1 MTRKPRKLDENRQK
15 VLEMRRQTRK
25 LRYSSYRNAQKGEEK
40 ARSFG
45 DTLKRLLK
53 YLFEH
58 KGGCVIVLI
67 TCILSTVCNV
77 IGPTYIGDALDV
89 LNDQVAL
96 KIQGQEISAETLIPY
111 ILMLLAVYGGMAVFS
126 FVQQY
131 TMAGITAKVV
141 RRLREDLNTKL
152 SRLPLKFFDS
162 NAKGDILSRLIN
174 DIDNISNTLQ
184 HNLVSVVT
192 SIITLVGVFVM
203 MVITNWFLTLVIV
216 FIVPPAAAIA
226 LSIMKVSK
234 KLFRIQWDR
243 TGELNG
249 HVEEMYTGHK
259 IVRLFGQE
267 QLAVD
272 EFNDI
277 NDELTEVSRK
287 AQFISGT
294 IAPFINLIDNF
305 GYILIA
311 IIGGYLIVN
320 NGVFAVNGTVLFD
333 MGESFTIG
341 GILTFITYSKL
352 FTSPISQLAQIVN
365 NLQSSMASSE
375 RVFAILDEKEEVPD
389 KNENRIEFKDVLK
402 FENVSFS
409 YSPDKPLMENLD
421 ITVKCGGLVALVGP
435 TGAGKTTFVNLLMR
449 FYDVNE
455 GKITI
460 DGTDIRDIP
469 RDDLRSLYGMVLQD
483 TWLFNGTI
491 KDNIRY
497 GRLDATDEEV
507 IAAAKAAHADEF
519 ISELSEGYDTI
530 LEENGENLSQGQRQL
545 LTIARALLKDPKILI
560 LDEATSSV
568 DTRTE
573 LLLQAAMS
581 EIMKGRTN
589 FVIAHR
595 LSTIKKADE
604 ILFIDKGTVK
614 ERGTHQELL
623 QKGGLYADMYYS
635 QFGGKVSDRKLE
647 TDN

>member
-1 MTRKPRKLDENRQK
+1 
-15 VLEMRRQTRK
+15 MRRSTRK
-25 LRYSSYRNAQKGEEK
+25 LRYSSYRSVQKGEEK
-40 ARSFG
+40 ASNFG
-45 DTLKRLLK
+45 KTLKRLLK
-53 YLFEH
+53 YLLEH

-67 TCILSTVCNV
+67 TCVLSTICNV
-77 IGPTYIGDALDV
+77 IGPSYIGDALDV
-89 LNDQVAL
+89 LNEQVAL
-96 KIQGQEISAETLIPY
+96 KIEGYEISAESLIPY
-111 ILMLLAVYGGMAVFS
+111 ILMLLAVYGGMAIFS
-126 FVQQY
+126 FVQQF
-131 TMAGITAKVV
+131 TMAGLTARVV
-141 RRLREDLNTKL
+141 RRLREDLNGKL

-192 SIITLVGVFVM
+192 SIITIFGVFVM
-203 MVITNWFLTLVIV
+203 MLITNWFLTLIIV
-216 FIVPPAAAIA
+216 LIVPPAAAIA

-234 KLFRIQWDR
+234 KLFKAQWDR

-277 NDELTEVSRK
+277 NDELTDVSRK

-294 IAPFINLIDNF
+294 IAPFINLIDNI

-320 NGVFAVNGTVLFD
+320 KGVFAIGDTVLYD
-333 MGESFTIG
+333 MGGSFTIG

-375 RVFAILDEKEEVPD
+375 RVFAILDEPEEIAD
-389 KNENRIEFKDVLK
+389 KNGSSLEFKDVLK

-421 ITVKCGGLVALVGP
+421 ISVKCGGLVALVGP

-449 FYDVNE
+449 FYDVND
-455 GKITI
+455 GRITI

-497 GRLDATDEEV
+497 GKLGATDEDV
-507 IAAAKAAHADEF
+507 IVAAKAAHADEF

-595 LSTIKKADE
+595 LSTIKSADE

-614 ERGTHQELL
+614 ERGTHKELL

-635 QFGGKVSDRKLE
+635 QFGGKVSDKKLD

>member
-1 MTRKPRKLDENRQK
+1 MTRKPRKLPENRQK
-15 VLEMRRQTRK
+15 LLEMRRKTRK
-25 LRYSSYRNAQKGEEK
+25 LRYSSYRSAQDGEEK
-40 ARSFG
+40 ASRFG
-45 DTLKRLLK
+45 ETMKRLLK
-53 YLFEH
+53 YLLEH
-58 KGGCVIVLI
+58 KVGCVIVII
-67 TCILSTVCNV
+67 TCLLSTVCNV

-89 LNDQVAL
+89 LNEQVAL
-96 KIQGQEISAETLIPY
+96 KIQGYEISAESLVPY
-111 ILMLLAVYGGMAVFS
+111 LLMLVAVYGGMAIFS
-126 FVQQY
+126 FIQQY

-152 SRLPLKFFDS
+152 SHLPLKFFDS

-184 HNLVSVVT
+184 HNLVSVIT
-192 SIITLVGVFVM
+192 SIITIVGVFIM
-203 MVITNWFLTLVIV
+203 MVVTNWFLTLIIV
-216 FIVPPAAAIA
+216 LIVPPAAAIA

-234 KLFRIQWDR
+234 KLFKAQWDR

-277 NDELTEVSRK
+277 NDELTDVSRK

-311 IIGGYLIVN
+311 IVGGYLIVN

-333 MGESFTIG
+333 MGEGFTIG

-375 RVFAILDEKEEVPD
+375 RVFALLDEPEEVAD
-389 KNENRIEFKDVLK
+389 KDGSEIEFKDALK

-421 ITVKCGGLVALVGP
+421 ISVKCGGLVALVGP

-449 FYDVNE
+449 FYDVND

-469 RDDLRSLYGMVLQD
+469 RDNLRSLYGMVLQD

-497 GRLDATDEEV
+497 GKLDATDEEV

-519 ISELSEGYDTI
+519 ISEFSEGYNTM

-545 LTIARALLKDPKILI
+545 ITIARALLKDPKILI

-604 ILFIDKGTVK
+604 ILFIDGGAVK

-635 QFGGKVSDRKLE
+635 QFGGKVSDKKLE

>member
-1 MTRKPRKLDENRQK
+1 MTRKPRQLDENRQK
-15 VLEMRRQTRK
+15 LLEMRRETRK
-25 LRYSSYRNAQKGEEK
+25 LRYSSYRSVQKGEER
-40 ARSFG
+40 ASRFG
-45 DTLKRLLK
+45 ETMKRLLK
-53 YLFEH
+53 YLLEH

-67 TCILSTVCNV
+67 TCILSTICNV
-77 IGPTYIGDALDV
+77 IGPSYIGDALDV
-89 LNDQVAL
+89 LNEQVAL
-96 KIQGQEISAETLIPY
+96 KIEGFEISAESLIPY
-111 ILMLLAVYGGMAVFS
+111 ILMLLAVYGGMAIFS

-141 RRLREDLNTKL
+141 RHLREDLNTKL

-162 NAKGDILSRLIN
+162 NSKGDILSRLIN

-192 SIITLVGVFVM
+192 SIITIVGVFVM
-203 MVITNWFLTLVIV
+203 MLITNWFLTLVIV
-216 FIVPPAAAIA
+216 IIVPPAAAIA

-234 KLFRIQWDR
+234 KLFKTQWDR

-249 HVEEMYTGHK
+249 HIEEMYTGHK

-277 NDELTEVSRK
+277 NDELTDVSRK
-287 AQFISGT
+287 AQFISGI

-320 NGVFAVNGTVLFD
+320 DGVFAINGTVLYD

-375 RVFAILDEKEEVPD
+375 RVFAILDEPEEVAD
-389 KNENRIEFKDVLK
+389 KEGKGIEFKDVLK

-409 YSPDKPLMENLD
+409 YTPDKPLMENLD
-421 ITVKCGGLVALVGP
+421 ISVKCGGLVALVGP

-449 FYDVNE
+449 FYDVNN

-507 IAAAKAAHADEF
+507 IVAAKAAHADEF
-519 ISELSEGYDTI
+519 IAELSEGYDTI

-581 EIMKGRTN
+581 EIMNGRTN

-623 QKGGLYADMYYS
+623 EKGGLYADMYYS
-635 QFGGKVSDRKLE
+635 QFGGKVSDKKLD

>member
-1 MTRKPRKLDENRQK
+1 MKKQQILDEKRRTL
-15 VLEMRRQTRK
+15 LEMRRTTRRQ
-25 LRYSSYRNAQKGEEK
+25 RYSSYRAVQKGEEK
-40 ARSFG
+40 ATRFTQ
-45 DTLKRLLK
+45 TLKRLLT
-53 YLFEH
+53 YLKEH
-58 KGGCVIVLI
+58 KRGCVVVFI
-67 TCILSTVCNV
+67 TCILSTICNV

-89 LNDQVAL
+89 LNEQVAL
-96 KIQGQEISAETLIPY
+96 KIAGQEISPQTLIPY
-111 ILMLLAVYGGMAVFS
+111 ILMLLAVYGGMAIFS
-126 FVQQY
+126 FIQQY
-131 TMAGITAKVV
+131 TMAGVTARVI
-141 RRLREDLNTKL
+141 RRLREDLNGKL
-152 SRLPLKFFDS
+152 SRLPLRFFDS

-184 HNLVSVVT
+184 NHLVSVVT
-192 SIITLVGVFVM
+192 SVITIIGVFVM
-203 MVITNWFLTLVIV
+203 MLATNWLLTVIILV
-216 FIVPPAAAIA
+216 IVPPAAAIA

-234 KLFRIQWDR
+234 KLFKAQWDR

-277 NDELTEVSRK
+277 NDELTDVSRR

-320 NGVFAVNGTVLFD
+320 NGVFTFNGNVIFD
-333 MGESFTIG
+333 MGQSFTIG

-375 RVFAILDEKEEVPD
+375 RVFALLDEDEEVAD
-389 KNENRIEFKDVLK
+389 NNNKKIEFKDVLK

-421 ITVKCGGLVALVGP
+421 ISVKCGGLVALVGP

-449 FYDVNE
+449 FYDVNK

-497 GRLDATDEEV
+497 GKLDATDDEV
-507 IAAAKAAHADEF
+507 VAAAKAAHADEF
-519 ISELSEGYDTI
+519 ICELADGYDTI

-545 LTIARALLKDPKILI
+545 LTIARALLKDPQILI

-595 LSTIKKADE
+595 LSTIKMADE

-614 ERGTHQELL
+614 ERGTHEELL
-623 QKGGLYADMYYS
+623 EKGGLYADMYYS
-635 QFGGKVSDRKLE
+635 QFGAKVSHKRLD

>member
-1 MTRKPRKLDENRQK
+1 MTRKPRKLPENRQK
-15 VLEMRRQTRK
+15 LLEMRRKTRK
-25 LRYSSYRNAQKGEEK
+25 LRYSSYRSAQDGEEK
-40 ARSFG
+40 ASRFG
-45 DTLKRLLK
+45 ETMKRLLK
-53 YLFEH
+53 YLLEH
-58 KGGCVIVLI
+58 KVGCVIVII
-67 TCILSTVCNV
+67 TCLLSTVCNV

-89 LNDQVAL
+89 LNEQVAL
-96 KIQGQEISAETLIPY
+96 KIQGYEISAESLVPY
-111 ILMLLAVYGGMAVFS
+111 LLMLVAVYGGMAIFS
-126 FVQQY
+126 FIQQY

-152 SRLPLKFFDS
+152 SHLPLKFFDS

-184 HNLVSVVT
+184 HNLVSVIT
-192 SIITLVGVFVM
+192 SIITIVGVFTM
-203 MVITNWFLTLVIV
+203 MVVTNWFLTLIIV
-216 FIVPPAAAIA
+216 LIVPPAAAIA

-234 KLFRIQWDR
+234 KLFKAQWDR

-277 NDELTEVSRK
+277 NDELTDVSRK

-311 IIGGYLIVN
+311 IVGGYLIVN

-333 MGESFTIG
+333 MGEGFTIG

-375 RVFAILDEKEEVPD
+375 RVFALLDEPEEVAD
-389 KNENRIEFKDVLK
+389 KDGSEIEFKDALK

-409 YSPDKPLMENLD
+409 YSSDKPLMENLD
-421 ITVKCGGLVALVGP
+421 ISVKCGGLVALVGP

-449 FYDVNE
+449 FYDVND

-497 GRLDATDEEV
+497 GKLDATDEEV

-519 ISELSEGYDTI
+519 ISEFSEGYNTM

-545 LTIARALLKDPKILI
+545 ITIARALLKDPKILI

-604 ILFIDKGTVK
+604 ILFIDGGAVK

-635 QFGGKVSDRKLE
+635 QFGGKVSDKKLE

>member
-1 MTRKPRKLDENRQK
+1 MTRKPRQLDENRQK
-15 VLEMRRQTRK
+15 LLEMRRSTRK
-25 LRYSSYRNAQKGEEK
+25 MRYSSYRSVQKGEEK
-40 ARSFG
+40 ANNFG
-45 DTLKRLLK
+45 KTLKRLLR
-53 YLFEH
+53 YLLEH
-58 KGGCVIVLI
+58 KSGCIIVLI
-67 TCILSTVCNV
+67 TCILSTICNV
-77 IGPTYIGDALDV
+77 IGPSYIGDALDV
-89 LNDQVAL
+89 LNEQVAL
-96 KIQGQEISAETLIPY
+96 KIEGYEISAETLIPY
-111 ILMLLAVYGGMAVFS
+111 ILMLLAVYGGMAIFS
-126 FVQQY
+126 FIQQF

-152 SRLPLKFFDS
+152 SHLPLKFFDS

-203 MVITNWFLTLVIV
+203 MLITNWFLTLIIV
-216 FIVPPAAAIA
+216 LIVPPAAAIA

-234 KLFRIQWDR
+234 KLFKAQWDR

-277 NDELTEVSRK
+277 NDELTDVSRK

-311 IIGGYLIVN
+311 VIGGYLIVN
-320 NGVFAVNGTVLFD
+320 NGVFTVNGTVLYD

-375 RVFAILDEKEEVPD
+375 RVFAVLDEPEEVAD
-389 KNENRIEFKDVLK
+389 KNQKGIEFKDALK

-421 ITVKCGGLVALVGP
+421 ISVNCGGLVALVGP

-455 GKITI
+455 GRITI

-469 RDDLRSLYGMVLQD
+469 RDELRSLYGMVLQD

-497 GRLDATDEEV
+497 GKLGATDEEV
-507 IAAAKAAHADEF
+507 MAAAKAAHADEF
-519 ISELSEGYDTI
+519 ISELSEGYDTM

-614 ERGTHQELL
+614 ERGTHKELL
-623 QKGGLYADMYYS
+623 EKGGLYADMYYS
-635 QFGGKVSDRKLE
+635 QFGGKVSDRKLD

>member
-1 MTRKPRKLDENRQK
+1 MTRKPRQLDENRQRI
-15 VLEMRRQTRK
+15 LEMRRNTRK
-25 LRYSSYRNAQKGEEK
+25 VRYSSYRSVQKGEER
-40 ARSFG
+40 ANNFG
-45 DTLKRLLK
+45 KTMKRLLK

-67 TCILSTVCNV
+67 TCIISTICNV
-77 IGPTYIGDALDV
+77 IGPSYIGEALDV
-89 LNDQVAL
+89 LNEQVAL
-96 KIQGQEISAETLIPY
+96 KIEGFEISAQRLIPY
-111 ILMLLAVYGGMAVFS
+111 ILMLLAVYGGMAIFS
-126 FVQQY
+126 FIQQF

-184 HNLVSVVT
+184 HNIVSVVT

-203 MVITNWFLTLVIV
+203 MLVTNWFLTLIIVI
-216 FIVPPAAAIA
+216 IVPPAAAIA

-234 KLFRIQWDR
+234 KLFKAQWDR

-277 NDELTEVSRK
+277 NDELTDVSRK

-320 NGVFAVNGTVLFD
+320 DGVFAVNGTVLYD

-375 RVFAILDEKEEVPD
+375 RVFAILDEPEEVAD
-389 KNENRIEFKDVLK
+389 KNGKSIEFKDVLK

-409 YSPDKPLMENLD
+409 YAPDKPLMKNLD
-421 ITVKCGGLVALVGP
+421 ISVKCGGLVALVGP

-545 LTIARALLKDPKILI
+545 LTIARAILKDPKILI

-581 EIMKGRTN
+581 EIMEGRTN

-614 ERGTHQELL
+614 ERGTHKELL

-635 QFGGKVSDRKLE
+635 QFGGKVSDRKLD

>member
-1 MTRKPRKLDENRQK
+1 MTRKPRNLPENRQK
-15 VLEMRRQTRK
+15 LLEMRRETRK
-25 LRYSSYRNAQKGEEK
+25 LRYSSYRSVQKGEEK
-40 ARSFG
+40 ASRF
-45 DTLKRLLK
+45 TETMKRLLK
-53 YLFEH
+53 YVLEH

-67 TCILSTVCNV
+67 TCLLSTVCNV
-77 IGPTYIGDALDV
+77 IGPSYIGDALDV
-89 LNDQVAL
+89 LNEQVAL
-96 KIQGQEISAETLIPY
+96 KIQGLEISAESLVPY
-111 ILMLLAVYGGMAVFS
+111 LLMLLAVYGGMAIFS
-126 FVQQY
+126 FIQQY

-141 RRLREDLNTKL
+141 RRLREDLNRKI
-152 SRLPLKFFDS
+152 SHLPLKFFDS

-192 SIITLVGVFVM
+192 SIITIIGVFTM
-203 MVITNWFLTLVIV
+203 MVVTNWFLTLIIV
-216 FIVPPAAAIA
+216 LIVPPAAAIA

-234 KLFRIQWDR
+234 KLFKRQWDR

-277 NDELTEVSRK
+277 NDELTDVSRR
-287 AQFISGT
+287 AQFIAGT

-320 NGVFAVNGTVLFD
+320 NGVFAVGGTVLYD

-375 RVFAILDEKEEVPD
+375 RVFALLDEPEEVAD
-389 KNENRIEFKDVLK
+389 KDADAIEFKDVLK

-421 ITVKCGGLVALVGP
+421 ISVKCGGLVALVGP

-497 GRLDATDEEV
+497 GKLDATDEEV

-614 ERGTHQELL
+614 ERGTHKELL
-623 QKGGLYADMYYS
+623 EKGGLYADMYYS
-635 QFGGKVSDRKLE
+635 QFGGKVSDRKLD

>member
-1 MTRKPRKLDENRQK
+1 MTRKPRNLPENRQK
-15 VLEMRRQTRK
+15 LLEMRRETRK
-25 LRYSSYRNAQKGEEK
+25 LRYSSYRSVQKGEEK
-40 ARSFG
+40 ASRF
-45 DTLKRLLK
+45 TATMKRLLK
-53 YLFEH
+53 YVLEH
-58 KGGCVIVLI
+58 KGGCVIVFI

-89 LNDQVAL
+89 LNEQVAL
-96 KIQGQEISAETLIPY
+96 KIQGLEISAETLVPY
-111 ILMLLAVYGGMAVFS
+111 LIMLVAVYGGMAIFS
-126 FVQQY
+126 FIQQY

-141 RRLREDLNTKL
+141 RRLREDLNRKI
-152 SRLPLKFFDS
+152 SHLPLKFFDS

-184 HNLVSVVT
+184 HNLVSVIT
-192 SIITLVGVFVM
+192 SIITIVGVFTM
-203 MVITNWFLTLVIV
+203 MVITNWFLTLIIV
-216 FIVPPAAAIA
+216 LIVPPAAAIA

-234 KLFRIQWDR
+234 KLFKIQWDR

-277 NDELTEVSRK
+277 NDELTDVSRR
-287 AQFISGT
+287 AQFIAGT

-320 NGVFAVNGTVLFD
+320 NGVFSVNGTVLFD

-375 RVFAILDEKEEVPD
+375 RVFALLDEPEEVAD
-389 KNENRIEFKDVLK
+389 KDADAIEFKDVLK

-421 ITVKCGGLVALVGP
+421 ISVKCGGLVALVGP

-469 RDDLRSLYGMVLQD
+469 RDALRSLYGMVLQD

-497 GRLDATDEEV
+497 GKLDATDEEV

-519 ISELSEGYDTI
+519 ISELSEGYETI

-614 ERGTHQELL
+614 ERGTHKELL
-623 QKGGLYADMYYS
+623 EKGGLYADMYYS
-635 QFGGKVSDRKLE
+635 QFGGKVSDRKLD

>member
-1 MTRKPRKLDENRQK
+1 MTRKPRQLDENRQRL
-15 VLEMRRQTRK
+15 LEMRRNTRK
-25 LRYSSYRNAQKGEEK
+25 MRYSSYRSVQKGEEK

-45 DTLKRLLK
+45 ITLKRLLR
-53 YLFEH
+53 YLLEH

-67 TCILSTVCNV
+67 TCIFSTICNI

-89 LNDQVAL
+89 LNEQVAL
-96 KIQGQEISAETLIPY
+96 KIQGYEISAKTLVPNLI
-111 ILMLLAVYGGMAVFS
+111 ILVAVYGGMAIFS
-126 FVQQY
+126 FIQQY

-141 RRLREDLNTKL
+141 RRLREDLNRKL
-152 SRLPLKFFDS
+152 SHLPLKFFDS

-184 HNLVSVVT
+184 HNLVSVIT
-192 SIITLVGVFVM
+192 SIITIIGVFVM
-203 MVITNWFLTLVIV
+203 MIVTNWFLTLVIV
-216 FIVPPAAAIA
+216 LIVPPAAAIA

-234 KLFRIQWDR
+234 KLFKAQWDR

-249 HVEEMYTGHK
+249 HIEEMYTGHK

-277 NDELTEVSRK
+277 NDELTDVSRR

-294 IAPFINLIDNF
+294 ISPFINLIDNF
-305 GYILIA
+305 GYIFIA
-311 IIGGYLIVN
+311 VIGGYLIVN
-320 NGVFAVNGTVLFD
+320 NGVFAIGDTVLYD

-375 RVFAILDEKEEVPD
+375 RVFALLDEQEEVAD
-389 KNENRIEFKDVLK
+389 KKGGKIEFKDVLK

-421 ITVKCGGLVALVGP
+421 ISVKCGGLVALVGP

-449 FYDVNE
+449 FYDVNS

-497 GRLDATDEEV
+497 GKLDATDEEV

-519 ISELSEGYDTI
+519 ISELSEGYDTV

-573 LLLQAAMS
+573 LLLQTAMS

-614 ERGTHQELL
+614 ERGTHEELL

-635 QFGGKVSDRKLE
+635 QFGGKVSDSKLE

>member
-1 MTRKPRKLDENRQK
+1 MTRKPRQLDENRQK
-15 VLEMRRQTRK
+15 LLEMRRSTRK
-25 LRYSSYRNAQKGEEK
+25 LRYSSYRSVQKGEEK
-40 ARSFG
+40 ASNFG
-45 DTLKRLLK
+45 KTLKRLLK
-53 YLFEH
+53 YLLEH

-67 TCILSTVCNV
+67 TCVLSTICNV
-77 IGPTYIGDALDV
+77 IGPSYIGDALDV
-89 LNDQVAL
+89 LNEQVAL
-96 KIQGQEISAETLIPY
+96 KIEGYEISAESLIPY
-111 ILMLLAVYGGMAVFS
+111 ILMLLAVYGGMAIFS
-126 FVQQY
+126 FVQQF
-131 TMAGITAKVV
+131 TMAGLTARVV
-141 RRLREDLNTKL
+141 RRLREDLNGKL

-192 SIITLVGVFVM
+192 SIITIFGVFVM
-203 MVITNWFLTLVIV
+203 MLITNWFLTLIIV
-216 FIVPPAAAIA
+216 LIVPPAAAIA

-234 KLFRIQWDR
+234 KLFKAQWDR

-277 NDELTEVSRK
+277 NDELTDVSRK

-294 IAPFINLIDNF
+294 IAPFINLIDNI

-320 NGVFAVNGTVLFD
+320 KGVFAIGDTVLYD
-333 MGESFTIG
+333 MGGSFTIG

-375 RVFAILDEKEEVPD
+375 RVFAILDEPEEIAD
-389 KNENRIEFKDVLK
+389 KNGSSLEFKDVLK

-421 ITVKCGGLVALVGP
+421 ISVKCGGLVALVGP

-449 FYDVNE
+449 FYDVND
-455 GKITI
+455 GRITI

-497 GRLDATDEEV
+497 GKLGATDEDV
-507 IAAAKAAHADEF
+507 IVAAKAAHADEF

-595 LSTIKKADE
+595 LSTIKSADE

-614 ERGTHQELL
+614 ERGTHKELL

-635 QFGGKVSDRKLE
+635 QFGGKVSDKKLD

>member
-1 MTRKPRKLDENRQK
+1 MTRKPRQLDENRQK
-15 VLEMRRQTRK
+15 LLEMRRQTRK
-25 LRYSSYRNAQKGEEK
+25 LRYSSYRSVQKGEER
-40 ARSFG
+40 ANSFG
-45 DTLKRLLK
+45 TTLKRLLK
-53 YLFEH
+53 YLLEH
-58 KGGCVIVLI
+58 KGGCVIVLV
-67 TCILSTVCNV
+67 TCILSTICNV
-77 IGPTYIGDALDV
+77 IGPSYIGEALDV
-89 LNDQVAL
+89 LNEQVEL
-96 KIQGQEISAETLIPY
+96 KIQGFEISAESLIPY
-111 ILMLLAVYGGMAVFS
+111 ILMLLAVYGGMAIFS
-126 FVQQY
+126 FIQQY

-203 MVITNWFLTLVIV
+203 MLITNWFLTLVIV
-216 FIVPPAAAIA
+216 IIVPPAAAIA

-234 KLFRIQWDR
+234 KLFKAQWDR

-277 NDELTEVSRK
+277 NDELTDVSRK

-320 NGVFAVNGTVLFD
+320 NGVFSVNGTVLFD

-375 RVFAILDEKEEVPD
+375 RVFAILDETEEAAEKD
-389 KNENRIEFKDVLK
+389 EKKIEFKDALK

-409 YSPDKPLMENLD
+409 YTPDKPLMENLD
-421 ITVKCGGLVALVGP
+421 ISVKCGGLVALVGP

-460 DGTDIRDIP
+460 DGTDIRDIS

-497 GRLDATDEEV
+497 GRLDATDEDV

-519 ISELSEGYDTI
+519 IAELSEGYDTL

-545 LTIARALLKDPKILI
+545 ITIARALLKDPKILI

-614 ERGTHQELL
+614 ERGTHKELL
-623 QKGGLYADMYYS
+623 EKGGLYADMYYS
-635 QFGGKVSDRKLE
+635 QFGGKVSDRKLD

>member
-1 MTRKPRKLDENRQK
+1 MTRKPRQLDENRQRL
-15 VLEMRRQTRK
+15 LEMRRNTRK
-25 LRYSSYRNAQKGEEK
+25 LRYSSYRSVQKGEEK
-40 ARSFG
+40 ASHFG
-45 DTLKRLLK
+45 ETMNRLLK
-53 YLFEH
+53 YLLEH
-58 KGGCVIVLI
+58 KGGCVIVII
-67 TCILSTVCNV
+67 TCLLSTICNV

-89 LNDQVAL
+89 LNEQVAL
-96 KIQGQEISAETLIPY
+96 KIQGYEISAETLIPY
-111 ILMLLAVYGGMAVFS
+111 ILMLLAVYGGMAIFS
-126 FVQQY
+126 FVQQF

-192 SIITLVGVFVM
+192 SIITLIGVFVM
-203 MVITNWFLTLVIV
+203 MLVTNWFLTLVIV
-216 FIVPPAAAIA
+216 LIVPPAAAIA

-234 KLFRIQWDR
+234 KLFKAQWDR

-249 HVEEMYTGHK
+249 HIEEMYTGHK

-277 NDELTEVSRK
+277 NDELTDVSRK

-294 IAPFINLIDNF
+294 IAPFINLVDNF

-375 RVFAILDEKEEVPD
+375 RVFAILDENEEVAD
-389 KNENRIEFKDVLK
+389 KDGKGIEFKDVLK

-421 ITVKCGGLVALVGP
+421 ISVKCGGLVALVGP

-497 GRLDATDEEV
+497 GRLDATDEDV

-614 ERGTHQELL
+614 ERGTHKELL

-635 QFGGKVSDRKLE
+635 QFGGKVSDRKLD

>member
-1 MTRKPRKLDENRQK
+1 MTKKPRQLDENRQRL
-15 VLEMRRQTRK
+15 LEMRRQTRK
-25 LRYSSYRNAQKGEEK
+25 LRYSSYRSVQKGEEK
-40 ARSFG
+40 ANTFG
-45 DTLKRLLK
+45 KTLKRLLK
-53 YLFEH
+53 YLLIH
-58 KGGCVIVLI
+58 KFSCIIVLI
-67 TCILSTVCNV
+67 ACILSTICNV
-77 IGPTYIGDALDV
+77 VGPSYIGKALDV
-89 LNDQVAL
+89 LNEQVAL
-96 KIQGQEISAETLIPY
+96 KIEGFEISAESLLPY
-111 ILMLLAVYGGMAVFS
+111 ILILLAVYGGMAIFA

-131 TMAGITAKVV
+131 TMAGLTAKVV
-141 RRLREDLNTKL
+141 RHLREDLNGKL

-162 NAKGDILSRLIN
+162 NSKGDILSRLIN

-184 HNLVSVVT
+184 HNLVSVLT
-192 SIITLVGVFVM
+192 SIITIVGVFVM
-203 MVITNWFLTLVIV
+203 MLVTNWFLTLIIV
-216 FIVPPAAAIA
+216 LIVPPAAAIA

-234 KLFRIQWDR
+234 KLFKIQWDR

-259 IVRLFGQE
+259 IIRLFGQE

-277 NDELTEVSRK
+277 NDELTYVSRK
-287 AQFISGT
+287 AQFVSGT
-294 IAPFINLIDNF
+294 ISPFINLIDNF

-311 IIGGYLIVN
+311 VVGGYLIVN
-320 NGVFAVNGTVLFD
+320 NGIFSINGTVLYD

-375 RVFAILDEKEEVPD
+375 RIFAILDENEEVPD
-389 KNENRIEFKDVLK
+389 KNGEKLDFKDVLK

-409 YSPDKPLMENLD
+409 YSAQKPLMENLD
-421 ITVKCGGLVALVGP
+421 ISVKCGDLVALVGP

-449 FYDVNE
+449 FYDVNN

-460 DGTDIRDIP
+460 DGRDIRDIP

-497 GRLDATDEEV
+497 GKLEATDEEV
-507 IAAAKAAHADEF
+507 VAAAKAAHADEF
-519 ISELSEGYDTI
+519 ISELTDGYNTM

-604 ILFIDKGTVK
+604 ILFIDNGTVK
-614 ERGTHQELL
+614 ERGTHKELL
-623 QKGGLYADMYYS
+623 EKGGLYADMYYS
-635 QFGGKVSDRKLE
+635 QFGGKVSDKKLD

>member
-1 MTRKPRKLDENRQK
+1 MTKKPRQLDENRQK
-15 VLEMRRQTRK
+15 LLEMRRNTRK
-25 LRYSSYRNAQKGEEK
+25 LRYSSYRSVQKGEER
-40 ARSFG
+40 ANNFG
-45 DTLKRLLK
+45 KTLKRLLK

-58 KGGCVIVLI
+58 KGGCVIVFV
-67 TCILSTVCNV
+67 TCILSTICNV
-77 IGPTYIGDALDV
+77 IGPSYIGEALDV
-89 LNDQVAL
+89 LNEQVAL
-96 KIQGQEISAETLIPY
+96 KIEGFEISAESLIPY

-126 FVQQY
+126 FIQQF

-162 NAKGDILSRLIN
+162 NSKGDILSRLIN

-184 HNLVSVVT
+184 HNLVSVVS

-203 MVITNWFLTLVIV
+203 MLITNWFLTLVIV
-216 FIVPPAAAIA
+216 IIVPPAAAIA

-234 KLFRIQWDR
+234 KLFKAQWDR

-277 NDELTEVSRK
+277 NDELTDVSRK

-311 IIGGYLIVN
+311 VIGGYLIVN
-320 NGVFAVNGTVLFD
+320 DGVFAVNGTVLYD

-375 RVFAILDEKEEVPD
+375 RVFAILDEPEEVAD
-389 KNENRIEFKDVLK
+389 KDGKGIEFKDVLK

-409 YSPDKPLMENLD
+409 YSPDKPLIENLD
-421 ITVKCGGLVALVGP
+421 ISVKCGGLVALVGP

-491 KDNIRY
+491 IDNIRY

-519 ISELSEGYDTI
+519 IAELSEGYDTI

-614 ERGTHQELL
+614 ERGTHRELL

-635 QFGGKVSDRKLE
+635 QFGGKVSDKKLD

>member
-1 MTRKPRKLDENRQK
+1 M
-15 VLEMRRQTRK
+15 
-25 LRYSSYRNAQKGEEK
+25 
-40 ARSFG
+40 
-45 DTLKRLLK
+45 
-53 YLFEH
+53 
-58 KGGCVIVLI
+58 
-67 TCILSTVCNV
+67 
-77 IGPTYIGDALDV
+77 
-89 LNDQVAL
+89 
-96 KIQGQEISAETLIPY
+96 
-111 ILMLLAVYGGMAVFS
+111 ML
-126 FVQQY
+126 
-131 TMAGITAKVV
+131 
-141 RRLREDLNTKL
+141 
-152 SRLPLKFFDS
+152 
-162 NAKGDILSRLIN
+162 
-174 DIDNISNTLQ
+174 
-184 HNLVSVVT
+184 
-192 SIITLVGVFVM
+192 
-203 MVITNWFLTLVIV
+203 ITNWFLTLVIV
-216 FIVPPAAAIA
+216 VIVPPAAIIA

-234 KLFRIQWDR
+234 KLFKIQWDR

-375 RVFAILDEKEEVPD
+375 RVFAILDENEEAED
-389 KNENRIEFKDVLK
+389 KNEKKIEFKDVLK

-421 ITVKCGGLVALVGP
+421 ISVRCGGLVALVGP

-460 DGTDIRDIP
+460 DGTDIRDIS

-497 GRLDATDEEV
+497 GRLEATDEEV

-635 QFGGKVSDRKLE
+635 QFGGKVSDKKLD
-647 TDN
+647 TDF

>member
-1 MTRKPRKLDENRQK
+1 MTKKPRQLDENRQK
-15 VLEMRRQTRK
+15 ILEMRRSTRK
-25 LRYSSYRNAQKGEEK
+25 LRYSSYRSVQKGEEK
-40 ARSFG
+40 ASNFG
-45 DTLKRLLK
+45 KTLKRLLK
-53 YLFEH
+53 YLLEH

-67 TCILSTVCNV
+67 TCVLSTICNV
-77 IGPTYIGDALDV
+77 IGPSYIGDALDV
-89 LNDQVAL
+89 LNEQVAL
-96 KIQGQEISAETLIPY
+96 KIEGYEISAESLIPY
-111 ILMLLAVYGGMAVFS
+111 ILMLLAVYGGMAIFS
-126 FVQQY
+126 FVQQF
-131 TMAGITAKVV
+131 TMAGLTARVV
-141 RRLREDLNTKL
+141 RRLREDLNGKL

-192 SIITLVGVFVM
+192 SIITIFGVFVM
-203 MVITNWFLTLVIV
+203 MLITNWFLTLIIV
-216 FIVPPAAAIA
+216 LIVPPAAAIA

-234 KLFRIQWDR
+234 KLFKAQWDR

-277 NDELTEVSRK
+277 NDELTNVSKK

-294 IAPFINLIDNF
+294 IAPFINLIDNI

-320 NGVFAVNGTVLFD
+320 KGVFAIGDTVLYD
-333 MGESFTIG
+333 MGGSFTIG

-375 RVFAILDEKEEVPD
+375 RVFAILDEPEEIAD
-389 KNENRIEFKDVLK
+389 KNGSSLEFKDVLK

-421 ITVKCGGLVALVGP
+421 ISVKCGGLVALVGP

-449 FYDVNE
+449 FYDVND
-455 GKITI
+455 GRITI

-497 GRLDATDEEV
+497 GKLGATDEEV

-595 LSTIKKADE
+595 LSTIKSADE

-614 ERGTHQELL
+614 ERGTHKELL

-635 QFGGKVSDRKLE
+635 QFGGKVSDKKLD